1 MTRDEILNMEAGRE
15 MDALVVEKIMGEP
28 YPDRFAHP
36 KWWGLR
42 YDMGH
47 EVWEPML
54 FSTNIKMAW
63 EVVETLKALG
73 FSVLRLSTGDI
84 LGDWW
89 QFHCADAY
97 REIVFEDSRDYF
109 ANAETPALAVCR
121 AALLATLEGR

>member
-1 MTRDEILNMEAGRE
+1 MTREEILNMEAGRE
-15 MDALVVEKIMGEP
+15 MDALVAEKVMGEP

-63 EVVETLKALG
+63 EVVERLQSFELEMDYPGAWRAGVHFAGDPSWATASADTAP
-73 FSVLRLSTGDI
+73 FSI
-84 LGDWW
+84 
-89 QFHCADAY
+89 
-97 REIVFEDSRDYF
+97 
-109 ANAETPALAVCR
+109 CR
-121 AALLATLEGR
+121 